1 MSNQIERT
9 ASAADPQASLGAP
22 WIQVW
27 VEAGREGQV
36 FTYANPGLLEL
47 ASGDLVR
54 VPLRGRR
61 HVGLVVETCQ
71 ERPEGLESLTL
82 LAIEALHQR
91 AAVDGQWHGLIED
104 VARDCHTSLFRTL
117 KSVLPPGWLGQRSA
131 KAPAAP
137 RRRVWVALGGAA
149 AKASSGSNQDGEPA
163 TATANPVLGV
173 NPGDPGVIESLS
185 AGDGFAGAADE
196 ELGAEQVESEQ
207 PAPFASPGEPA
218 GLALPSK
225 QQALLEQLGRC
236 GGGVWQAELLA
247 RGGFSRSVLEGLER
261 RGLVTRQLLVPQ
273 AGDGGAAD
281 SLELA
286 PPQTLTQAQAAA
298 LEQIRQAQAG
308 ESLLLWGVTGAG
320 KTEVY
325 LQAAADCLAAGQGV
339 LLLTPEIGLVP
350 QLLDRCRQ
358 RFGAAVAEFH
368 SGCSERQR
376 IDTWRRA
383 LGAAAEPL
391 LVVGTRSA
399 VFLPIS
405 SLGLIVLDE
414 EHDNSYKQDSPMPCY
429 HAREVAR
436 HRARR
441 SGAKLVLGSATPS
454 LETWQTCQGPAATT
468 QLLRLPERIG
478 GRPLPP
484 VRLVDMR
491 LELEDGHRRLISRP
505 LMQRL
510 ASLAERGE
518 QAVLLVPRR
527 GHSSFLSCRSCG
539 EVVLCPHC
547 DVALT
552 VHGRSDGPQ
561 WLRCHWCDHRA
572 DLGDRCSHCG
582 STAFKPFGAGTQR
595 VMEQLDKEL
604 DGLRLLRFDRDT
616 TRGRDGHRR
625 LLERFAAGEADVLV
639 GTQMLAKGMDL
650 PAVTLAAVLA
660 ADGLLHR
667 PDLRAGE
674 QSLQLLLQLAG
685 RAGRGDRPG
694 EVLVQ
699 TYCPDHPVIRHLVD
713 GRYEAFLAE
722 ELALRRSAQLVPFSR
737 ACLLRLAGPS
747 ASGTATAAASLAERI
762 RSQVQASGWLLIGP
776 APAPVARVAGRS
788 RWQLL
793 LHGPAGTDLPLPA
806 EAVLRE
812 GLARD
817 VSLSIDP
824 DPLEL

>member
-1 MSNQIERT
+1 LPIEADRPK
-9 ASAADPQASLGAP
+9 AADGPVASPGDA
-22 WIQVW
+22 WVQVW

-36 FTYANPGLLEL
+36 FTYANPDGLAL

-61 HVGLVVETCQ
+61 HVGLVVETLQ
-71 ERPEGLESLTL
+71 GRPEGLEGVTL
-82 LAIEALHQR
+82 VSVEALHQR

-117 KSVLPPGWLGQRSA
+117 KSALPPGWLGQRPA
-131 KAPAAP
+131 KAAAAP
-137 RRRVWVALGGAA
+137 RSRVWVALAA
-149 AKASSGSNQDGEPA
+149 EAA
-163 TATANPVLGV
+163 T
-173 NPGDPGVIESLS
+173 PGTTGLCLS
-185 AGDGFAGAADE
+185 A
-196 ELGAEQVESEQ
+196 
-207 PAPFASPGEPA
+207 
-218 GLALPSK
+218 K
-225 QQALLEQLGRC
+225 QQALVDQLASQ
-236 GGGVWQAELLA
+236 GGGAWQAELLA
-247 RGGFSRSVLEGLER
+247 SGGWSRSVLDGLER
-261 RGLVTRQLLVPQ
+261 RGLVRKEARVPQ
-273 AGDGGAAD
+273 ASDGPQGPPRLD
-281 SLELA
+281 LA
-286 PPQTLTQAQAAA
+286 PSQTLTGAQAAA
-298 LEQIRQAQAG
+298 LGQIRRAAG
-308 ESLLLWGVTGAG
+308 GQGLLLWGVTGAG

-368 SGCSERQR
+368 SGCSEGQR
-376 IDTWRRA
+376 IDTWRRCLEA
-383 LGAAAEPL
+383 DGAPL

-399 VFLPIS
+399 VFLPIGN
-405 SLGLIVLDE
+405 LGLIVLDE
-414 EHDNSYKQDSPMPCY
+414 EHDSSYKQDSPMPCY
-429 HAREVAR
+429 HARDVAR

-441 SGAKLVLGSATPS
+441 SGARLVLGSATPS
-454 LETWQTCQGPAATT
+454 LETWQTCQGPSATT
-468 QLLRLPERIG
+468 ELLRLPERIG
-478 GRPLPP
+478 GRSLPP

-510 ASLAERGE
+510 GSLAERGE

-539 EVVLCPHC
+539 EVVLCPNC

-572 DLGDRCSHCG
+572 EIGERCSHCG

-595 VMEQLDKEL
+595 VMEQLEKEL

-762 RSQVQASGWLLIGP
+762 RGQVQASGWLLVGP
-776 APAPVARVAGRS
+776 APAPIARVAGRS

-793 LHGPAGTDLPLPA
+793 LHGPAGSELPLPA
-806 EAVLRE
+806 EALLRE

>member
-1 MSNQIERT
+1 MSSARLPIQADRPKSADGPL
-9 ASAADPQASLGAP
+9 ASQGAP
-22 WIQVW
+22 WVQVW

-36 FTYANPGLLEL
+36 FTYANPDGLAL

-61 HVGLVVETCQ
+61 HVGLVVETLQ
-71 ERPEGLESLTL
+71 VRPGGLEGVTL
-82 LAIEALHQR
+82 VAIEALHQR

-117 KSVLPPGWLGQRSA
+117 KSALPPGWLGQRPA
-131 KAPAAP
+131 KAAAAP
-137 RRRVWVALGGAA
+137 RSRVWLALAGDAA
-149 AKASSGSNQDGEPA
+149 RASTSG
-163 TATANPVLGV
+163 L
-173 NPGDPGVIESLS
+173 SLS
-185 AGDGFAGAADE
+185 A
-196 ELGAEQVESEQ
+196 
-207 PAPFASPGEPA
+207 
-218 GLALPSK
+218 K
-225 QQALLEQLGRC
+225 QQALVDQLAGM
-236 GGGVWQAELLA
+236 GGGAWQAELLA
-247 RGGFSRSVLEGLER
+247 SGGCSRSVLDGLER
-261 RGLVTRQLLVPQ
+261 RGLVRKEARVFQ
-273 AGDGGAAD
+273 AAD
-281 SLELA
+281 VAKGTSRLDLA
-286 PPQTLTQAQAAA
+286 PSQILTGAQAAA
-298 LEQIRQAQAG
+298 LQQIRRAPAG
-308 ESLLLWGVTGAG
+308 QGLLLWGVTGAG

-368 SGCSERQR
+368 SGCSEGQR
-376 IDTWRRA
+376 IETWRRCLEA
-383 LGAAAEPL
+383 DGAPL
-391 LVVGTRSA
+391 VVVGTRSA

-405 SLGLIVLDE
+405 TLGLIVLDE
-414 EHDNSYKQDSPMPCY
+414 EHDSSYKQDSPMPCY
-429 HAREVAR
+429 HARDVAR

-441 SGAKLVLGSATPS
+441 SGARLVLGSATPS

-468 QLLRLPERIG
+468 ELLRLPERIG

-510 ASLAERGE
+510 GGLAERGE

-539 EVVLCPHC
+539 EVVLCPNC

-572 DLGDRCSHCG
+572 EITERCSHCG

-604 DGLRLLRFDRDT
+604 EGLRLLRFDRDT

-625 LLERFAAGEADVLV
+625 LLQRFAAGEADVLV

-722 ELALRRSAQLVPFSR
+722 ELALRRSAHLVPFSR

-762 RSQVQASGWLLIGP
+762 RGQVMASGWLLIGP
-776 APAPVARVAGRS
+776 APAPIARVAGRS

-793 LHGPAGTDLPLPA
+793 LHGPAGSDLPLPA
-806 EAVLRE
+806 EAILRE
-812 GLARD
+812 GLAKD